1 MYIIIHHVITGRPG
15 GMLSR
20 RRFTD
25 SRGGGITRGQNK
37 GGLGPST
44 SEICPPPPRGLK
56 HLPQPTMPL
65 RPLPRRPRG
74 DSHICHFPHCPY
86 SLRPATLRYSHIR
99 RSALHSVEHR
109 LGGHVRHCPLKE

>member
-44 SEICPPPPRGLK
+44 SEICPPPPLLLAQRFRSVLSAETSDPDEQNTVMVSK
-56 HLPQPTMPL
+56 
-65 RPLPRRPRG
+65 PRG
-74 DSHICHFPHCPY
+74 GDSFPDSSTREPWLPLC
-86 SLRPATLRYSHIR
+86 SLA
-99 RSALHSVEHR
+99 ALSLLSTR
-109 LGGHVRHCPLKE
+109 GPPSSQQR